1 MKIAFNIDFDYTRFT
16 GIGRYGIEIIS
27 AWNKSGN
34 SCELWMNQST
44 KGNPPIIDGKNAN
57 IKYYPKP
64 RRITD
69 YFWPKLY
76 AQKNKINWVHS
87 TNGILLPSNSSFKQI
102 AVIYDLTPFHH
113 SHMKTD
119 DDTLGWQSRIKNIV
133 NKADCITVISKSTL
147 ADLLNLFPEVKEKAF
162 LTTLGIDHFASK
174 KALLKKKKHLLSVGT
189 IEPRKN
195 TDGLLKAYSILN
207 ERNNDIPPLVLAGMD
222 GFRADEY
229 KKLASDLG
237 INKKVRFTGFISD
250 EELAVLYSEAYCL
263 IHPAHY
269 EGFGFTVPEAFT
281 WNLPV
286 VAANTS
292 GLHEFFKES
301 AWMVDP
307 TKPESIADGIINAL
321 SKGITIS
328 QSEDRKRLSKI
339 LTWANCARQTLN
351 AIKTVDS

>member
-27 AWNKSGN
+27 AWSKSEN
-34 SCELWMNQST
+34 SCELWMNQSA
-44 KGNPPIIDGKNAN
+44 KNNPPEIAGTAIN

-69 YFWPKLY
+69 HIWPTIY

-87 TNGILLPSNSSFKQI
+87 TNGMLLPSSSAFKQI

-113 SHMKTD
+113 SQMKKND
-119 DDTLGWQSRIKNIV
+119 DVLGWQLRIKNIV
-133 NKADCITVISKSTL
+133 NKADCITVISKSTQT
-147 ADLLNLFPEVKEKAF
+147 DLLNLFPEVKSKTF
-162 LTTLGIDHFASK
+162 LTTLGIDHFTGNK
-174 KALLKKKKHLLSVGT
+174 LLAKNKKHLLSVGT
-189 IEPRKN
+189 VEPRKN

-207 ERNNDIPPLVLAGMD
+207 ERDRDIPPLVFAGMD
-222 GFRADEY
+222 GYRADEY

-237 INKKVRFTGFISD
+237 INQKVRFTGFISD
-250 EELAVLYSEAYCL
+250 KELAVLYSEAYCL
-263 IHPAHY
+263 IHPAHH

-292 GLHEFFKES
+292 GLQEFFKDS

-307 TKPESIADGIINAL
+307 TKPESIAEGIVNAL
-321 SKGITIS
+321 SKGITNS
-328 QSEDRKRLSKI
+328 QRKDRAKLSKT
-339 LTWANCARQTLN
+339 LTWANCAEQTLS
-351 AIKTVDS
+351 AINTVDS